1 MRLQQALRI
10 SVVAVVLGGAM
21 STGLA
26 ASASAAAEPIVVGD
40 CKATVMGTPGQPVS
54 LNPGA
59 IAAPV
64 VNLVRAVPLL
74 GPPIAG
80 EADKAIRRLPPIPIG
95 AVPTGSG
102 GYISG
107 GHIASAVINKIDDI
121 PLLGPVLGAILDGVR
136 TTLTAGCGVTTQ
148 VVNAATKPVQEGTG
162 AIADASQRLTGG
174 GGSTPAPEQPPKPNP
189 GQQPGQQP
197 GPGQQ
202 SPPPQLQ
209 PGVTPG
215 PGAGGLPDFQL
226 PLWPPTGWYDFGRVP
241 LYDYSNLPVALPG
254 GLGALAPGLRYGQN
268 VPGYDPVFGRLGG
281 SADEDGVRSAGQ
293 ASALPSGQSGR
304 VAGPVLLA
312 ALALSCVTA
321 ALVRTWALRRLPA

>member
-26 ASASAAAEPIVVGD
+26 AAAAAEPIVVGD

-95 AVPTGSG
+95 AVPNASG
-102 GYISG
+102 GYIG
-107 GHIASAVINKIDDI
+107 GGQIASAVIDKIDDI
-121 PLLGPVLGAILDGVR
+121 PLLGPVLGAVLDGVR
-136 TTLTAGCGVTTQ
+136 RTLTAGCGVTTQ
-148 VVNAATKPVQEGTG
+148 LVNAASKPAQDGTG

-174 GGSTPAPEQPPKPNP
+174 GPTPAPEQPPKPNP
-189 GQQPGQQP
+189 GQQPGQP
-197 GPGQQ
+197 GPGHQT
-202 SPPPQLQ
+202 PPPQLQ
-209 PGVTPG
+209 PGAH

-226 PLWPPTGWYDFGRVP
+226 PLWPPTGYFDFGRVP
-241 LYDYSNLPVALPG
+241 LYDYSNLPVAMPG

-268 VPGYDPVFGRLGG
+268 VPGYDPVFGRLGEP
-281 SADEDGVRSAGQ
+281 DEDGVRSAGQ

>member
-10 SVVAVVLGGAM
+10 SALAVVVGGAM

-26 ASASAAAEPIVVGD
+26 GSAAAAEPIVVGD

-95 AVPTGSG
+95 AVPNGSG
-102 GYISG
+102 GFITG
-107 GHIASAVINKIDDI
+107 GHIASAVIDKIDDI
-121 PLLGPVLGAILDGVR
+121 PLLGPVLGTVLGGVR
-136 TTLTAGCGVTTQ
+136 QVLTAGCGVTTK
-148 VVNAATKPVQEGTG
+148 VANEASKPVQDGTG

-174 GGSTPAPEQPPKPNP
+174 GGSTPAPNQPPKPNP

-202 SPPPQLQ
+202 NPPPQLQ
-209 PGVTPG
+209 PGANPG
-215 PGAGGLPDFQL
+215 PGVGGLPDFQL
-226 PLWPPTGWYDFGRVP
+226 PRWPAGGFYDFGRVP
-241 LYDYSNLPVALPG
+241 LYDYSNLPVAMPG

-268 VPGYDPVFGRLGG
+268 VPGYDPGFGQLGDP
-281 SADEDGVRSAGQ
+281 ADADGVRSAGQ

-321 ALVRTWALRRLPA
+321 ALVRTVALRRQPR